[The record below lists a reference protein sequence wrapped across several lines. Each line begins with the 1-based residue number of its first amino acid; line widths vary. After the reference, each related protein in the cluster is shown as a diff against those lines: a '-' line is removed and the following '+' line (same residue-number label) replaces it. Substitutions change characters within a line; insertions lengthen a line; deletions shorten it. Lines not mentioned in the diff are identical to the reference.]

1 MPPSRLVRSNS
12 YRELTAPRSL
22 PRRVSEVAVRWGFEN
37 PSHFNRLFKAA
48 FGAAPTEVVRQAG
61 RPGLGRLQFDLSTSQ
76 RIETFHEWAVD
87 P

>member
-48 FGAAPTEVVRQAG
+48 FGAAPRRWSA
-61 RPGLGRLQFDLSTSQ
+61 RRAAGLGRLQFDLSTSQ